1 MPKKSKRKSR
11 ITENHK
17 IDQKSEFSDEVEERF
32 KLILRIM
39 SWIVG
44 ICFGLIIILPN
55 FEFVFVDEI
64 VKFVFF
70 FGVFNLLMFGVMEM
84 FGNSVKRYI
93 GPRTIFDQ
101 IFRKFSNKSPE
112 N

>member
-1 MPKKSKRKSR
+1 M
-11 ITENHK
+11 
-17 IDQKSEFSDEVEERF
+17 
-32 KLILRIM
+32 
-39 SWIVG
+39 G

-84 FGNSVKRYI
+84 FGNSIKRYV
-93 GPRTIFDQ
+93 GPRTIFDL
-101 IFRKFSNKSPE
+101 IFRKFSKQTSE